1 MFNFKVNML
10 PANPDINRG
19 TTNYEFHRGN
29 EEKTKD
35 LINKCR
41 DDQKVQYVTTGWYG
55 PEWKNKKDFYG
66 EFPYKK

>member
-29 EEKTKD
+29 EEKRMT
-35 LINKCR
+35 L
-41 DDQKVQYVTTGWYG
+41 
-55 PEWKNKKDFYG
+55 
-66 EFPYKK
+66 